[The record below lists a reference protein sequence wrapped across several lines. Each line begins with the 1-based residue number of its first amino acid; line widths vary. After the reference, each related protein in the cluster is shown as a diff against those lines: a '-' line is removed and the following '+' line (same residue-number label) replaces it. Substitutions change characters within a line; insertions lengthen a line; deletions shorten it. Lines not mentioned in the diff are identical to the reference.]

1 VTCGTDVRQYQVVW
15 NYLWR
20 ARHPTKA
27 LNARVAGVG
36 RARAPW
42 AWRPDPGAG
51 HRTPDPP
58 GRAAEPR
65 SGSVGSSEPCC
76 GN

>member
-1 VTCGTDVRQYQVVW
+1 MTCGTDVRQYQVVW

-20 ARHPTKA
+20 APPDEGVEG

-36 RARAPW
+36 RARG
-42 AWRPDPGAG
+42 RGDRTLEPGTG
-51 HRTPDPP
+51 HRTRRAGPP
-58 GRAAEPR
+58 SRGP
-65 SGSVGSSEPCC
+65 VGSSEPCC